1 MKNVYF
7 HFVDNLASP
16 IKLIK
21 NKTKVKNEIK
31 KLLNASDALVVRLPS
46 ENALIAIQCAKKLG
60 KPYAV
65 EVVGCVWDALWNHG
79 SILAKLYA
87 PYSFL

>member
-1 MKNVYF
+1 M
-7 HFVDNLASP
+7 
-16 IKLIK
+16 
-21 NKTKVKNEIK
+21 
-31 KLLNASDALVVRLPS
+31 VRLPS

-87 PYSFL
+87 PYFFKMRKAVSSSDMNLYVTEKFTKKISIKC